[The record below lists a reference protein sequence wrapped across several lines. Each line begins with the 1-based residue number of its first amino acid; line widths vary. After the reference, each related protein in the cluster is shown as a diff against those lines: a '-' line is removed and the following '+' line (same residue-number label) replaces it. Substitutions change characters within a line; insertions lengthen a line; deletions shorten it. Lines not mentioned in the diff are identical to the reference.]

1 LRAAAEPKRHAEEE
15 PKAVVKIT
23 AVGIEVRNRVLIA
36 GREIEP

>member
-1 LRAAAEPKRHAEEE
+1 MRVYYDVEEE

-23 AVGIEVRNRVLIA
+23 AVGIKVRNRILIA